1 MSFPSIA
8 SVKGETGVGRTAD
21 LIHRAHLAV
30 KIKPERLKQ
39 MDPKDLSLNEYVKYY
54 LPKLR
59 MYIHCLRDHGCGFC
73 LLGDWMSVTGSV
85 CLKPLASVSELNEYL
100 FLPLLRS
107 GSLSGL

>member
-1 MSFPSIA
+1 M
-8 SVKGETGVGRTAD
+8 GRTAD
-21 LIHRAHLAV
+21 LIHRGYLAV

-39 MDPKDLSLNEYVKYY
+39 RDPKDLSLSEYVKYY

-59 MYIHCLRDHGCGFC
+59 ICSHYWRDLGCGFSLDC
-73 LLGDWMSVTGSV
+73 EYISVTGSV

>member
-21 LIHRAHLAV
+21 LIQRGHLAV
-30 KIKPERLKQ
+30 KIKPERYNQ
-39 MDPKDLSLNEYVKYY
+39 RDPKDLSLSEYVKYY

-59 MYIHCLRDHGCGFC
+59 MSSHRWRNHGCGFC
-73 LLGDWMSVTGSV
+73 LRGNCMSVTGSV

-107 GSLSGL
+107 GSLSDL

>member
-1 MSFPSIA
+1 M
-8 SVKGETGVGRTAD
+8 GRTAD

-39 MDPKDLSLNEYVKYY
+39 MDPKDLSLNKYVKYY

-59 MYIHCLRDHGCGFC
+59 MYSHYWRDHSCGGCLHGEC
-73 LLGDWMSVTGSV
+73 MSVTGSV